1 MELREI
7 DRATANKIERL
18 IRSGIRSLESVE
30 SYVEELRRDAQVD
43 EETLR
48 RKTAVFKA
56 LSDPTR
62 VKVLELLDRRG
73 ELCVCEIT
81 AALGLTQPTTS
92 HHLGILEKDR
102 LVRGRKEGKWNFYSI
117 SDRDLWTKIKELVA

>member
-92 HHLGILEKDR
+92 HHLGILEKAR